1 MPVLTQLL
9 PFSNSYLKSPIVD
22 LVVGSGQDQTVLR
35 AILMDSP
42 FFAEAVAQFSDFGPV
57 RLILSG

>member
-1 MPVLTQLL
+1 ML

-22 LVVGSGQDQTVLR
+22 LVVGSGHDQTVLR
-35 AILMDSP
+35 AHEAILMDSP